1 MVNVALTIRM
11 DRSRPVISGPERR
24 VILSYAPDRE
34 SGAGLAALLALDDKL
49 AETLRSTTEPMLG
62 QIRLQWWH
70 DAVLAL
76 EAGPAPAEP
85 VLQAIRAEVIDRGV
99 AASLVA
105 EAVMAWQVLL
115 QEQLDEQALGQYAV
129 RGRALFAA
137 AGALMQA
144 GSADPLAAAGEG
156 VALADLALR
165 LSDPAEAEAA
175 RRMATERLATATAV
189 RWSRNGR
196 ALGAMSHLAAMELD
210 GVPPG
215 SPRRVWR
222 ALRHRITGR

>member
-1 MVNVALTIRM
+1 M
-11 DRSRPVISGPERR
+11 ISGPERR

-76 EAGPAPAEP
+76 AAGPAPAEP
-85 VLQAIRAEVIDRGV
+85 VLQAIRADVVDRGV
-99 AASLVA
+99 APASVA
-105 EAVMAWQVLL
+105 EGALAWQALL
-115 QEQLDEQALGQYAV
+115 QEQLDDAAFSEYAA

-137 AGALMQA
+137 AGTLMRA
-144 GSADPLAAAGEG
+144 APADPLVAAGEG

-165 LSDPAEAEAA
+165 LSDPAEAGAA
-175 RRMATERLATATAV
+175 RRLAVERLKVATAS

-196 ALGAMSHLAAMELD
+196 ALGAMVHLATMELD

-215 SPRRVWR
+215 SPRRTWR
-222 ALRHRITGR
+222 ALRHRMTGR